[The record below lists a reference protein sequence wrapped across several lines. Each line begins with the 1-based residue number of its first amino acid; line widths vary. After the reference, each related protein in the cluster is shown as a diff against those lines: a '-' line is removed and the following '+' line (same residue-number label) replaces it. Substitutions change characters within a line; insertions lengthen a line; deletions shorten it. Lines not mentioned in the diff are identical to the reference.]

1 MLLIKVLLIKKECS
15 SIPCETTN
23 PVILN
28 KNNLLKKLLV
38 ENCNHSIKHN
48 GERHTLSKL
57 RKGYWT
63 PRGKGFIKQIFY
75 HCIVCRRLHSRPHN
89 YTKSPNLSLLRVDD
103 FYLFTCTGISY
114 IAAGHCRTIYNDDVL
129 NESME

>member
-1 MLLIKVLLIKKECS
+1 MEKD
-15 SIPCETTN
+15 TQ
-23 PVILN
+23 
-28 KNNLLKKLLV
+28 
-38 ENCNHSIKHN
+38 
-48 GERHTLSKL
+48 SKL

-63 PRGKGFIKQIFY
+63 PREKGFIKQIFY
-75 HCIVCRRLHSRPHN
+75 HCIVRRRLHSRPHN

-129 NESME
+129 IESME